1 MLKVFSI
8 SLPPRE
14 TFGDF
19 FFLLR
24 RLSLIAQISLA
35 LFFSLWVVCAPP
47 SFASTLPRVSIAAS
61 LLHRCLAS
69 SSFASTL
76 SEDCI
81 GAIDGT
87 HIPAMI
93 VGNDSSNY
101 RNRHGFT
108 SQNVLTACNFDLEFI
123 YVLSGWE
130 GSAHDSRI
138 LTDALSRRN
147 GLKLPQG
154 KYFLVDCGFSNRRQF
169 LAPFRGVRYHLSDF
183 TGQGRH
189 PENANELFNLRHA
202 SLRNVVERL
211 FGIFKSRFTIFK
223 TTPPFPFKIQAK
235 LVLACAGLHNYL
247 RKECRSDEFPIELD
261 TEDALSS
268 YSEEDDD
275 FEILSETQEQQ
286 RENANQ

>member
-1 MLKVFSI
+1 MVPIFQ
-8 SLPPRE
+8 R
-14 TFGDF
+14 
-19 FFLLR
+19 
-24 RLSLIAQISLA
+24 
-35 LFFSLWVVCAPP
+35 
-47 SFASTLPRVSIAAS
+47 
-61 LLHRCLAS
+61 
-69 SSFASTL
+69 
-76 SEDCI
+76 
-81 GAIDGT
+81 
-87 HIPAMI
+87 MI

-108 SQNVLTACNFDLEFI
+108 SQNVLVACNFDLEFI

-147 GLKLPQG
+147 GLKVPHG
-154 KYFLVDCGFSNRRQF
+154 KYFLVDCGFPNRRQF

-189 PENANELFNLRHA
+189 PETANELFNLRHA
-202 SLRNVVERL
+202 YLRNAVERL

-223 TTPPFPFKIQAK
+223 TAPPFPFKIQAE

-268 YSEEDDD
+268 DSEEDDD
-275 FEILSETQEQQ
+275 FEILSEIQEQQ
-286 RENANQ
+286 RENANQLRNFTATEMWSDVDVVNNNMH